1 MKTLLSLLFAALC
14 LLSFALPVMA
24 DEEGEDLESDARY
37 AEGAPPTIPH
47 RVEANA
53 TGESCLAC
61 HRSGVNGAPITPH
74 PLRLDC
80 VQCHVPGEGAV
91 REEGKKGKKHKK
103 HKDDGH

>member
-1 MKTLLSLLFAALC
+1 MKTVLRLLFATLC
-14 LLSFALPVMA
+14 LLSLALPAVA
-24 DEEGEDLESDARY
+24 DEEGDDLENDARH

-61 HRSGVNGAPITPH
+61 HRSGLNGAPITPH

-80 VQCHVPGEGAV
+80 VQCHVQGETAA
-91 REEGKKGKKHKK
+91 RDEGKKGKKHKK
-103 HKDDGH
+103 QRSDGH